1 MIKFQEENN
10 IAQEKALKKGV
21 SKTMQGLPWWL
32 RLHTSTTG
40 GAGSFPWLGN

>member
-32 RLHTSTTG
+32 RIHL
-40 GAGSFPWLGN
+40 AM